1 MHEVV
6 LPQDTASSPAP
17 VATGAG
23 RSKWSGPELP
33 GTDDEEAGVDGV
45 VRVVAVGAAVPP
57 PQPATTAVQ
66 TRSGNQYAGRTS
78 DHLAGPGVG
87 LWIPTY
93 PSGYL

>member
-1 MHEVV
+1 
-6 LPQDTASSPAP
+6 

-23 RSKWSGPELP
+23 RSKWSGPEFP
-33 GTDDEEAGVDGV
+33 GTDEEEIGTDGV
-45 VRVVAVGAAVPP
+45 VRVVAVRAAVPP
-57 PQPATTAVQ
+57 SQPATTSAEQ

-93 PSGYL
+93 PSGYLLRGQPRV